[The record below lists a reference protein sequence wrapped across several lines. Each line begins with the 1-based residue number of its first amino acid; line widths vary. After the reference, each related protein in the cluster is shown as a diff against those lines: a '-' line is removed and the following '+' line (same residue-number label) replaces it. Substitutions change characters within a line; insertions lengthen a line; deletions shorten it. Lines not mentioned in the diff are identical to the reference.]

1 MAAFTDAHRAA
12 CLILTTSVTTFVYKY
27 STSVFPCQSAS
38 ASIWL
43 LQAIEEDYA
52 KSEGNLNEAK
62 KGDDIDIES
71 KYISATTSAEV
82 ASLLCLLTV
91 AARLTVNKQAIG
103 FAFMCYVAASLQ
115 VAHIS
120 VN

>member
-1 MAAFTDAHRAA
+1 MAAFTDVHRAA
-12 CLILTTSVTTFVYKY
+12 LLSPQYLY
-27 STSVFPCQSAS
+27 SASVFPCQRAS

-62 KGDDIDIES
+62 KDDDIDIES
-71 KYISATTSAEV
+71 KYISATTSADV
-82 ASLLCLLTV
+82 ASLLCLLSL
-91 AARLTVNKQAIG
+91 AARLTVYKQAIG
-103 FAFMCYVAASLQ
+103 FAFKCYVAAFVT

-120 VN
+120 VY